1 MKVGINLDIKPKSM
15 SKFFLF
21 ISFLFSISVF
31 SQQEIEMDF
40 EKLNSKVTALINNH
54 RKSLKLKEL
63 SKDTFLQKAAED
75 HSI

>member
-40 EKLNSKVTALINNH
+40 EKLNSKVTILINNH

-63 SKDTFLQKAAED
+63 SKDTFLQNHQKE
-75 HSI
+75 